1 MEAMDVCAHGW
12 APQREE
18 NTFDLVSG
26 STSHI
31 ALEVISAI
39 DVGSIADCVI
49 PVPLISRRRTVD
61 KLPTQASLRS
71 KSQLRNDVFSGI
83 DCLARVWRIQ

>member
-12 APQREE
+12 APQREV

-39 DVGSIADCVI
+39 GVESIADCVF
-49 PVPLISRRRTVD
+49 PVPLISRRRTVG
-61 KLPTQASLRS
+61 KLPAQASLRS
-71 KSQLRNDVFSGI
+71 KSQLLNDVFSGI
-83 DCLARVWRIQ
+83 DCLARESRIQ